1 MAALPRDGRRASEE
15 GSPLGRGTISVAANA
30 RSTAHRLLADWEQ
43 KRPHS
48 DELLHEKLAAS
59 KLSDRDRALVTE
71 LFYGVLRRLTEL
83 DFLIA
88 RLRDGEVD
96 DDTRA
101 VLRLGLYQ
109 LFHTRMPAFAIVKE
123 TVSLSRRAGG
133 LVNAILRRAD
143 REREKLLAALAAAPL
158 AVRTSHPDFLL
169 EKWTSNFAA
178 DAALALA
185 EWNNTPAPVLLRANT
200 LRTTRDELLASLP
213 DAEPHPF
220 HPLALR
226 TPRIPAEWLER
237 GLCYVQDPSTLAAC
251 DMLAPQPGETVLDA
265 CAAPGGK
272 TTALAALMR
281 NEGTI
286 VATDLWESRVAR
298 LRENCERL
306 GTRNVRALV
315 LDTMKE
321 SDELQPHTFDRI
333 LVDAPCSNTG
343 VIRRRVDVRWRL
355 SEEDFLRMPAQQ
367 LALLRRCAGLLKSGG
382 TLVYSTCSLE
392 PEENE
397 HVADEAARTIPGLR
411 LHSTR
416 HIRPWTDGVDGAFCA
431 KFTG

>member
-1 MAALPRDGRRASEE
+1 MAS
-15 GSPLGRGTISVAANA
+15 A
-30 RSTAHRLLADWEQ
+30 RTVTQRLLAEWERR
-43 KRPHS
+43 RPHA

-59 KLSDRDRALVTE
+59 KLDERDRSLVTE

-83 DFLIA
+83 DFLIG
-88 RLRDGEVD
+88 RLRDGAVD

-109 LFHTRMPAFAIVKE
+109 LFHTRIPVFAAVKE
-123 TVSLSRRAGG
+123 TVALSRRAGG

-143 REREKLLAALAAAPL
+143 RERTQLLDALAAAPL
-158 AVRTSHPDFLL
+158 DVRTSHPEFLL
-169 EKWTSNFAA
+169 EKWTTNFGA
-178 DAALALA
+178 DATAKLA

-200 LRTTRDELLASLP
+200 LRTTRDKLLASLP
-213 DAEPHPF
+213 GAEPHPF
-220 HPLALR
+220 HPLALSV
-226 TPRIPAEWLER
+226 PRIPVEWLTG
-237 GLCYVQDPSTLAAC
+237 GLCYVQDPSTLVAC
-251 DMLAPQPGETVLDA
+251 DILDPQPGETILDA

-272 TTALAALMR
+272 TTQLAALMR
-281 NEGTI
+281 NEGRI
-286 VATDLWESRVAR
+286 VACDQWESRVAR
-298 LRENCERL
+298 LRENCQRL
-306 GTRNVRALV
+306 GATCVRALT

-321 SDELQPHTFDRI
+321 SPELAPCSFDRI

-355 SEEDFLRMPAQQ
+355 SEEDFIRMPAQQ
-367 LALLRRCAGLLKSGG
+367 LALLRRCAGLLKPGG

-411 LHSTR
+411 LHTTR
-416 HIRPWTDGVDGAFCA
+416 HVRPWLDGVDGAFCA
-431 KFTG
+431 KFVAA

>member
-1 MAALPRDGRRASEE
+1 M
-15 GSPLGRGTISVAANA
+15 AANA
-30 RSTAHRLLADWEQ
+30 RSTAHRLLLDWER
-43 KRPHS
+43 KRPHA
-48 DELLHEKLAAS
+48 DEILHERLAAS
-59 KLSDRDRALVTE
+59 QLADRDRALVTE
-71 LFYGVLRRLTEL
+71 LFYGVLRRLSEL

-88 RLRDGEVD
+88 RLRDGDVD

-109 LFHTRMPAFAIVKE
+109 LFHTRIPAFAAVKE

-143 REREKLLAALAAAPL
+143 RERAALDTALAAAPL

-169 EKWTSNFAA
+169 EKWTANFGA
-178 DAALALA
+178 DAALALT

-200 LRTTRDELLASLP
+200 LKTTRDELLAALP
-213 DAEPHPF
+213 GAEPHPF
-220 HPLALR
+220 HPLALHA
-226 TPRIPAEWLER
+226 PRIPIEWLER

-251 DMLAPQPGETVLDA
+251 DMLDPQSGDTILDA

-272 TTALAALMR
+272 TTYLAALMR
-281 NEGTI
+281 NEGRI
-286 VATDLWESRVAR
+286 IACDLWESRVVR
-298 LRENCERL
+298 LRENCTRL
-306 GTRNVRALV
+306 GARNTRVLV

-321 SDELQPHTFDRI
+321 SAELQPRSFDRI

-343 VIRRRVDVRWRL
+343 VIRRRLDVRWRL

-367 LALLRRCAGLLKSGG
+367 LALMRRCAGLLKSGG

-397 HVADEAARTIPGLR
+397 HVAAEAARTIPGLR
-411 LHSTR
+411 LESTR
-416 HIRPWTDGVDGAFCA
+416 HIRPWVDSVDGAFCA
-431 KFTG
+431 KFVAT

>member
-1 MAALPRDGRRASEE
+1 
-15 GSPLGRGTISVAANA
+15 
-30 RSTAHRLLADWEQ
+30 
-43 KRPHS
+43 
-48 DELLHEKLAAS
+48 
-59 KLSDRDRALVTE
+59 
-71 LFYGVLRRLTEL
+71 
-83 DFLIA
+83 
-88 RLRDGEVD
+88 
-96 DDTRA
+96 
-101 VLRLGLYQ
+101 
-109 LFHTRMPAFAIVKE
+109 
-123 TVSLSRRAGG
+123 GG

-143 REREKLLAALAAAPL
+143 RERTALAAALAAAPL
-158 AVRTSHPDFLL
+158 AVRVSHPDVLL
-169 EKWTSNFAA
+169 EKWTANFGA

-200 LRTTRDELLASLP
+200 IKTTRDELLASLSG
-213 DAEPHPF
+213 AEPHPF

-226 TPRIPAEWLER
+226 APRIPTEWLER
-237 GLCYVQDPSTLAAC
+237 GLCYVQDPSTFAAC
-251 DMLAPQPGETVLDA
+251 DMLDPQPGDIVLDA

-272 TTALAALMR
+272 TTYLAALMR

-286 VATDLWESRVAR
+286 IATDLWESRVVR
-298 LRENCERL
+298 LRGNCERL

-321 SDELQPHTFDRI
+321 SEELQPRSFDRI

-382 TLVYSTCSLE
+382 TLVYSTCSIE

-397 HVADEAARTIPGLR
+397 HVADEVARTIPGLR
-411 LHSTR
+411 LDTTR
-416 HIRPWTDGVDGAFCA
+416 HIRPWNDGVDGAFCA
-431 KFTG
+431 KFVAA